1 MSTRKQLVVA
11 FVALMVLCSGIA
23 MVAGAAVASPTTVS
37 AQDDSN
43 DDDEP
48 DDTDTDDTEEDDDAA
63 AEPTA
68 SVTFSDQTTDGT
80 TVVVDEVTM
89 DEGGFVTIHDSSL
102 LVGNVI
108 ESVIGVSDYL
118 EEGTHEDVEV
128 HLDEP
133 LEESETLIAMP
144 HLDTNDN
151 QEYDFVETEGEED
164 GPYVDEDGEPV
175 TDDAVVT
182 LEEDE
187 EAPEEDEPEEDE
199 PEEDEPEEDEPE
211 EDDTVVMEPD
221 HDAVEDG
228 VTIVQQQVTYVFIEN
243 VTIEELVIENAEVY
257 VFVIGDDADLDRLEE
272 ILDEPEVDEPE
283 EDEPEVDEPEV
294 DEPEEDEPEEDE
306 PEEDE
311 PEEDEPEEDEPEEDE
326 PEEDEP
332 EEDEPEEDEP
342 EEDEPEEDEPEE
354 DEPEEDEPEE
364 DEPEE
369 DEPEEDEPEEDEP
382 EEDEPEEDVEETE
395 SFTVDDL
402 EAPENATVGDVIT
415 VTATITNP
423 TEEEATQDVQFRLE
437 GNLVDSQ
444 SLTLE
449 SEESETVTFDVDT
462 SDIAPGEYV
471 HMVLTDEFGQVAF
484 ITLEAAEDEETDDD
498 MDETD
503 ENDTDEEDNGEADRL
518 APIGA
523 LSAL

>member
-11 FVALMVLCSGIA
+11 FVALMVLCSGVA

-48 DDTDTDDTEEDDDAA
+48 DDTDTDEDDDAV
-63 AEPTA
+63 AEPAA

-108 ESVIGVSDYL
+108 ESVIGVSEYL
-118 EEGTHEDVEV
+118 EAGTHENVEIE
-128 HLDEP
+128 LDEP

-187 EAPEEDEPEEDE
+187 APEEDEPEEDE
-199 PEEDEPEEDEPE
+199 PEVDEPEEEEPE
-211 EDDTVVMEPD
+211 DDETVIMEPD

-228 VTIVQQQVTYVFIEN
+228 VAIVQPQATFVIIEN
-243 VTIEELVIENAEVY
+243 LTIEELVIENAEVY
-257 VFVIGDDADLDRLEE
+257 VLVIGDDADLDRLEE
-272 ILDEPEVDEPE
+272 ILDGEVDVDEPE
-283 EDEPEVDEPEV
+283 EDEPEEDEPEE

-423 TEEEATQDVQFRLE
+423 TDEEATQDVQFRLE
-437 GNLVDSQ
+437 GNLVESQ
-444 SLTLE
+444 SLTLGP
-449 SEESETVTFDVDT
+449 EESETVTFEVDT
-462 SDIAPGEYV
+462 ADIEPGEYV

-484 ITLEAAEDEETDDD
+484 ITLEAAEDEEADDD
-498 MDETD
+498 MDE
-503 ENDTDEEDNGEADRL
+503 NDNGEADRL
-518 APIGA
+518 VPIGA
-523 LSAL
+523 LSPL